1 MTIDCCGGGDD
12 NNDAV
17 FGGKGFGG
25 DYHKHGRFK
34 CVYSFWG
41 T

>member
-1 MTIDCCGGGDD
+1 MNIDCCGAGDD
-12 NNDAV
+12 NNNAV

-25 DYHKHGRFK
+25 DYHKHRFK